1 MTEEEF
7 NNLKDKGFNRV
18 PVFRKK
24 LADLD
29 TPLSIYLKIANEPN
43 TYLFESVIDGERF
56 GRYSFIGLK
65 SDYTFEVKGKK
76 CNELFKNKIIKSVNK
91 DDPLEW
97 IKEITGRYKIAE
109 PAGLPSFLGGFVGY
123 FSYEIV
129 RFIEPKVL
137 HLNNKKDDVDILL
150 MLSENIIIIDN
161 LSGTAFIV
169 SVVDTNTESGWN
181 DAQKKLD
188 QIERG
193 LLLDIPKLNK
203 INLSKIEFSNTV
215 KKEEFESW
223 VKKIKNYIESGDV
236 MQVVISHEVTAH
248 FDIEP
253 IYFYRA
259 LRLTNPS
266 PYMSFFNLGTA
277 FIIASSPE
285 ILVRL
290 KSGKVTVRPIAGT
303 RRRGSSHEED
313 KKLENELLSDE
324 KELAEHLMLIDLGR
338 NDIGKIADI
347 GSVELTEKMVVERY
361 SHVMHIVS
369 NVDCKKSKDF
379 HAIDVLK
386 ACFPAGTVSGAPKIR
401 AMQIIDELE
410 KTARGVYAGA
420 IGYISFNGDMDLAIA
435 IRTATIINKVLSVR
449 AGAGIVYDSV
459 PEKEWE
465 ETVNKAKALIN
476 SAIIVSEN
484 FKGI

>member
-43 TYLFESVIDGERF
+43 TYLFESVIDGERY

-137 HLNNKKDDVDILL
+137 NLNNKKDDVDILL

-161 LSGTAFIV
+161 LLGTVFIV
-169 SVVDTNTESGWN
+169 SVVDTNKESGWN

-193 LLLDIPKLNK
+193 LLSDIPKLNK

-215 KKEEFESW
+215 KKEEFKSW

-266 PYMSFFNLGTA
+266 PYMSFFNLGNA

-303 RRRGSSHEED
+303 RRRGSNHEED
-313 KKLENELLSDE
+313 KKLENDLLSDE

-347 GSVELTEKMVVERY
+347 GSVELNEKMIVERY

-369 NVDCKKSKDF
+369 NVECRKSKDF

>member
-29 TPLSIYLKIANEPN
+29 TPLSMYLKIANEPN

-161 LSGTAFIV
+161 LSGTVFIV
-169 SVVDTNTESGWN
+169 SVVDTNIESGWN

-266 PYMSFFNLGTA
+266 PYMSFFNLGNA

-303 RRRGSSHEED
+303 RRRGSNHEED
-313 KKLENELLSDE
+313 KKLENDLLSDE

-347 GSVELTEKMVVERY
+347 GSVELNEKMIVERY

-369 NVDCKKSKDF
+369 NVECRKSKDF

-484 FKGI
+484 FRGI

>member
-1 MTEEEF
+1 
-7 NNLKDKGFNRV
+7 
-18 PVFRKK
+18 
-24 LADLD
+24 
-29 TPLSIYLKIANEPN
+29 
-43 TYLFESVIDGERF
+43 
-56 GRYSFIGLK
+56 
-65 SDYTFEVKGKK
+65 
-76 CNELFKNKIIKSVNK
+76 
-91 DDPLEW
+91 
-97 IKEITGRYKIAE
+97 
-109 PAGLPSFLGGFVGY
+109 
-123 FSYEIV
+123 
-129 RFIEPKVL
+129 
-137 HLNNKKDDVDILL
+137 

-161 LSGTAFIV
+161 LSGTVFIV
-169 SVVDTNTESGWN
+169 SVVDTNKENGWN
-181 DAQKKLD
+181 DAQKELNE
-188 QIERG
+188 IERRI
-193 LLLDIPKLNK
+193 LSDIPKLKK
-203 INLSKIEFSNTV
+203 INLNKIEFSNTV

-223 VKKIKNYIESGDV
+223 VKKIKKYIEAGDV
-236 MQVVISHEVTAH
+236 MQVVISHEITAY
-248 FDIEP
+248 FEIEP

-266 PYMSFFNLGTA
+266 PYMSFFNLGNA

-290 KSGKVTVRPIAGT
+290 NSGKVTVRPIAGT
-303 RRRGSSHEED
+303 RRRGKNKED
-313 KKLENELLSDE
+313 QKLENDLLSDE

-338 NDIGKIADI
+338 NDIGKIAEI
-347 GSVELTEKMVVERY
+347 GSVKLTEKMVVERY

-369 NVDCKKSKDF
+369 NVDCKKSNSF

-401 AMQIIDELE
+401 AMQIIEELE
-410 KTARGVYAGA
+410 KTPRGVYAGA

-476 SAIIVSEN
+476 SAIIVSED

>member
-1 MTEEEF
+1 MTEKEF
-7 NNLKDKGFNRV
+7 NKLKNEGFNRI
-18 PVFRKK
+18 PVIRKK

-76 CNELFKNKIIKSVNK
+76 CTELFKNKIIKSVEK

-97 IKEITGRYKIAE
+97 IKDITCRYKIPE
-109 PAGLPSFLGGFVGY
+109 TDGLPGFLGGFVGY

-137 HLNNKKDDVDILL
+137 NLSKKKDDVDILL

-161 LSGTAFIV
+161 LSGTVFIV
-169 SVVDTNTESGWN
+169 TVVDTNKENGWH
-181 DAQKKLD
+181 DAQKTLD
-188 QIERG
+188 QIERR
-193 LLLDIPKLNK
+193 LSSDIPKLNK
-203 INLSKIEFSNTV
+203 IKFNKIEFKSTV
-215 KKEEFESW
+215 KKAEFESW
-223 VKKIKNYIESGDV
+223 VRKIKKYIEAGDV
-236 MQVVISHEVTAH
+236 MQVVISHEITAY
-248 FDIEP
+248 FEIEP

-266 PYMSFFNLGTA
+266 PYMSFFNLGNT

-290 KSGKVTVRPIAGT
+290 NSGKVTVRPIAGT
-303 RRRGSSHEED
+303 RRRGTNKEED
-313 KKLENELLSDE
+313 RRLENDLLSDE

-338 NDIGKIADI
+338 NDIGKIAEI
-347 GSVELTEKMVVERY
+347 GSVKLTEKMVVERY

-369 NVDCKKSKDF
+369 NVDCKKSNDI
-379 HAIDVLK
+379 HAIDILK

-401 AMQIIDELE
+401 AMQIIEELE
-410 KTARGVYAGA
+410 KTSRGVYAGA

>member
-7 NNLKDKGFNRV
+7 NKLKKKGFNRV
-18 PVFRKK
+18 PIIRKK

-56 GRYSFIGLK
+56 GRYSFIGLN
-65 SDYTFEVKGKK
+65 SEYTFEVKGKT
-76 CNELFKNKIIKSVNK
+76 CNELFKNKIIKSVEK

-97 IKEITGRYKIAE
+97 VKEITGRYKIAE
-109 PAGLPSFLGGFVGY
+109 PDGPPGFLGGFVGY

-137 HLNNKKDDVDILL
+137 HLSKNKDDVDIFL

-161 LSGTAFIV
+161 LSGTVFIV
-169 SVVDTNTESGWN
+169 SVADTSKVNGWD

-188 QIERG
+188 QIEKG
-193 LLLDIPKLNK
+193 LLSDIPKFNNINLNK
-203 INLSKIEFSNTV
+203 IEFLNTV
-215 KKEEFESW
+215 KKEEFELW
-223 VKKIKNYIESGDV
+223 VKKIKKYIESGDV
-236 MQVVISHEVTAH
+236 MQVVISHEITAY
-248 FDIEP
+248 FDTEP
-253 IYFYRA
+253 IFFYRA

-266 PYMSFFNLGTA
+266 PYMSFFNLGNA

-303 RRRGSSHEED
+303 RRRGNNEEED
-313 KKLENELLSDE
+313 QRLENDLLSDE

-338 NDIGKIADI
+338 NDVGKIAEI
-347 GSVELTEKMVVERY
+347 GSVKLTEKMIVEKY

-369 NVDCKKSKDF
+369 NVDCIKSNEF

-401 AMQIIDELE
+401 AMQIIEELE
-410 KTARGVYAGA
+410 KTPRGVYAGA

-465 ETVNKAKALIN
+465 ETVNKSKALIN
-476 SAIIVSEN
+476 SAIIVSED

>member
-7 NNLKDKGFNRV
+7 NKLKNKGFNRV
-18 PVFRKK
+18 PVIRKK

-76 CNELFKNKIIKSVNK
+76 CNELFKNKIIKSVDK

-109 PAGLPSFLGGFVGY
+109 PDGLPSFLGGFVGY

-161 LSGTAFIV
+161 LSGTVFIV
-169 SVVDTNTESGWN
+169 SVVDTNKENGWN

-188 QIERG
+188 QIEKG

-203 INLSKIEFSNTV
+203 ININKIEFSNTV
-215 KKEEFESW
+215 KKDEFESW
-223 VKKIKNYIESGDV
+223 VKKIKKYIESGDV
-236 MQVVISHEVTAH
+236 MQVVISHEITAH

-266 PYMSFFNLGTA
+266 PYMSFFNLGNA

-303 RRRGSSHEED
+303 RRRGDNKEED
-313 KKLENELLSDE
+313 KKLENDLLSDE

-338 NDIGKIADI
+338 NDIGKIAEI
-347 GSVELTEKMVVERY
+347 GSVKLTEKMVVE
-361 SHVMHIVS
+361 SILM
-369 NVDCKKSKDF
+369 
-379 HAIDVLK
+379 
-386 ACFPAGTVSGAPKIR
+386 
-401 AMQIIDELE
+401 
-410 KTARGVYAGA
+410 
-420 IGYISFNGDMDLAIA
+420 
-435 IRTATIINKVLSVR
+435 
-449 AGAGIVYDSV
+449 
-459 PEKEWE
+459 
-465 ETVNKAKALIN
+465 
-476 SAIIVSEN
+476 
-484 FKGI
+484 

>member
-1 MTEEEF
+1 
-7 NNLKDKGFNRV
+7 
-18 PVFRKK
+18 
-24 LADLD
+24 
-29 TPLSIYLKIANEPN
+29 
-43 TYLFESVIDGERF
+43 
-56 GRYSFIGLK
+56 
-65 SDYTFEVKGKK
+65 
-76 CNELFKNKIIKSVNK
+76 
-91 DDPLEW
+91 
-97 IKEITGRYKIAE
+97 
-109 PAGLPSFLGGFVGY
+109 
-123 FSYEIV
+123 
-129 RFIEPKVL
+129 
-137 HLNNKKDDVDILL
+137 

-161 LSGTAFIV
+161 LSGTVFIV
-169 SVVDTNTESGWN
+169 SVVDTNIESGWN

-188 QIERG
+188 QIEKG

-223 VKKIKNYIESGDV
+223 VKKIKKYIESGDV
-236 MQVVISHEVTAH
+236 MQVVISHEVTAY

-266 PYMSFFNLGTA
+266 PYMSFFNLGNA

-303 RRRGSSHEED
+303 RRRVVIMKKI
-313 KKLENELLSDE
+313 KKLENDLLSDE

-347 GSVELTEKMVVERY
+347 GSVKLTEKMVVEKY

-369 NVDCKKSKDF
+369 NVDCMKSKDF

-410 KTARGVYAGA
+410 KTARGDICWSNWIYF
-420 IGYISFNGDMDLAIA
+420 I
-435 IRTATIINKVLSVR
+435 
-449 AGAGIVYDSV
+449 
-459 PEKEWE
+459 
-465 ETVNKAKALIN
+465 
-476 SAIIVSEN
+476 
-484 FKGI
+484 

>member
-161 LSGTAFIV
+161 LSGTVFIV
-169 SVVDTNTESGWN
+169 SVVDTNIESGWN

-266 PYMSFFNLGTA
+266 PYMSFFNLGNA

-303 RRRGSSHEED
+303 RRRGSNHEED
-313 KKLENELLSDE
+313 KKLENDLLSDE

-369 NVDCKKSKDF
+369 NVVGKYNKK
-379 HAIDVLK
+379 
-386 ACFPAGTVSGAPKIR
+386 
-401 AMQIIDELE
+401 
-410 KTARGVYAGA
+410 
-420 IGYISFNGDMDLAIA
+420 
-435 IRTATIINKVLSVR
+435 
-449 AGAGIVYDSV
+449 
-459 PEKEWE
+459 
-465 ETVNKAKALIN
+465 
-476 SAIIVSEN
+476 
-484 FKGI
+484 